1 LLAKRRPSPQVGRG
15 YLAYARGG
23 TNVGTAWT
31 QGSIFFAGATT
42 FLQDNAHLFWDAV
55 NNYLGVR
62 TNAPANAVDVI
73 DTVAGPLG
81 LRVKNL
87 SAAGGNTHASLF
99 VENSAS
105 FGQLFK
111 AGAGYVGYKNIA
123 ANDLGYYNTGGNIS
137 ILNDAGNIN
146 FAPNGL
152 SAAVLTI
159 SNSGGRRWVYDRV
172 RVSASACGIN
182 GRGIRP
188 AENQDDVRY
197 TGRDIM
203 ANTSAFLNPDIW
215 TTGLVDGQP
224 PAGVGSPTLPASFG
238 GPVPPGQV
246 PPPSVNPQVV
256 YTDQSGRGYNP
267 NELKDAWGNGS
278 TAFAQDAANA
288 RVRDILPQYGTVLG
302 TPMAPTPAPAA
313 PGAAGAAGVK
323 MPGQAAT
330 DPRSSAFFDMLMG
343 RVKGINEN
351 IDPNDPIIKGQTDA
365 YAANAERASRSYLSQ
380 AAERGGAGTNL
391 DAAARSLAEKAGQST
406 GSFQASLMGDERSQ
420 RRAEIQNL
428 LSMGGSF
435 LSTTDQQA
443 LQRELALLNLQ
454 ENEYQFNTNTQL
466 ATSPFAG
473 AFQT

>member
-1 LLAKRRPSPQVGRG
+1 MA
-15 YLAYARGG
+15 
-23 TNVGTAWT
+23 
-31 QGSIFFAGATT
+31 
-42 FLQDNAHLFWDAV
+42 
-55 NNYLGVR
+55 
-62 TNAPANAVDVI
+62 
-73 DTVAGPLG
+73 
-81 LRVKNL
+81 
-87 SAAGGNTHASLF
+87 
-99 VENSAS
+99 
-105 FGQLFK
+105 
-111 AGAGYVGYKNIA
+111 
-123 ANDLGYYNTGGNIS
+123 
-137 ILNDAGNIN
+137 
-146 FAPNGL
+146 
-152 SAAVLTI
+152 
-159 SNSGGRRWVYDRV
+159 
-172 RVSASACGIN
+172 
-182 GRGIRP
+182 
-188 AENQDDVRY
+188 
-197 TGRDIM
+197 DI
-203 ANTSAFLNPDIW
+203 SAFQNPDIW
-215 TTGLVDGQP
+215 KTGQVQFADGQP

-302 TPMAPTPAPAA
+302 TPMAPTST
-313 PGAAGAAGVK
+313 PGAAGAAGAAGGVK

-406 GSFQASLMGDERSQ
+406 GAFQASLMGDERGQ
-420 RRAEIQNL
+420 RRAEIQGL
-428 LSMGGSF
+428 LSLGGSF
-435 LSTTDQQA
+435 LSSADQQA
-443 LQRELALLNLQ
+443 LQRELSLLNLQ